1 MQDTPRFLALS
12 GVTKRYGGTVA
23 LEDVDVSAAKGTIHA
38 VLGENGAGK
47 STLMKILAGVVRPDS
62 GDIRLEGRD
71 LRLDGPRSALDQ
83 GIVCVF
89 QELSIV
95 PALTVAENIGLAD
108 PRRRRFGRI
117 DRKQER
123 RLARDALAAIGCG
136 SDLDLDVPCGRLPLP
151 KRQVVEIAKALVR
164 DPRVLILDEATS
176 ALDAGDAASVMAAL
190 QRCRER
196 GVCVLFISHRMHE
209 VDALAD
215 TCSVFRNGRHVETFP
230 AGTRSHEA
238 IVRLMI
244 GRPLAQVY
252 PAKPPAPAAE
262 HAPYL
267 SVADLRWKSALQ
279 GVSFDVRPGEIV
291 GIGGLDGQGQRELLL
306 ALAGV
311 LRDLSGTVTVGGRK
325 GVPDGPSGCLS
336 AERAVA
342 LIPEERKTEGLFLGL
357 AVDANLSFVALP
369 RLACAGL
376 IDRAAEAGLVASLK
390 ERLQIKAP
398 AGDAAVATLSGGNQ
412 QKVVLA
418 KWLATKPRLLLL
430 MDPTRG
436 IDVGTKQEIYR
447 LFRALADEGVAILFH
462 STDYDELIGLCD
474 RVLVM
479 YGGRIAA
486 ALAGA
491 ALTETAILSA
501 AMQIRTAPAEADPL
515 DSRAEAF
522 A

>member
-1 MQDTPRFLALS
+1 MQDAGEFLALS

-23 LEDVDVSAAKGTIHA
+23 LTDVDLSVGKGTIHA

-47 STLMKILAGVVRPDS
+47 STLMKILAGVVRPDD

-71 LRLDGPRSALDQ
+71 LPLDGPRAALDH

-108 PRRRRFGRI
+108 PGRRRFGRI
-117 DRKQER
+117 DRKAER

-136 SDLDLDVPCGRLPLP
+136 ADLDLEVPCGRLPLP
-151 KRQVVEIAKALVR
+151 KRQVVEIAKALAR

-190 QRCRER
+190 RRCRER
-196 GVCVLFISHRMHE
+196 GVSVLFISHRMHE

-215 TCSVFRNGRHVETFP
+215 TCSVFRNGRHVETFA
-230 AGTRSHEA
+230 AGSRSHEA
-238 IVRLMI
+238 IVRMMI

-252 PAKPPAPAAE
+252 PSKPPPLADDC
-262 HAPYL
+262 APYL
-267 SVADLRWKSALQ
+267 SVAELRWKTALK
-279 GVSFDVRPGEIV
+279 GVGFDVRPGEIV

-306 ALAGV
+306 ALSGV
-311 LRDLSGTVTVGGRK
+311 LRDTAGTVTVGGRA
-325 GVPDGPSGCLS
+325 GVPDGPRGCLS

-357 AVDANLSFVALP
+357 SVDANLSFVALP

-398 AGDAAVATLSGGNQ
+398 AGDDAVATLSGGNQ

-479 YGGRIAA
+479 YGGRIVA
-486 ALAGA
+486 ALSGA

-501 AMQIRTAPAEADPL
+501 ALQIPAGTAEAEPHH
-515 DSRAEAF
+515 SRAEAF